1 MSKIEDELQAARAR
15 RDASAQEAASEM
27 QALSAR
33 IKAGETTGDAIRD
46 YLIAHWPSTAA
57 SPDGAKIEESYRS
70 LVARTA
76 GKKGQ
81 FVLIIEREKI
91 HAGGCEVQWVP
102 MRESFAFGRL
112 DGDALRLSLHVA
124 GWAFPTTQFARYGDV
139 HNLRTFYKDPEI
151 HSEQGNLRP
160 WCETAF
166 FKLQSEQVD
175 LSGSENPGFAHFS
188 LGVDYNGPIMKLA
201 MLIGNDEIDAWCRR
215 IRADGDLIKVDHA
228 TKDRVDRARVDMI
241 RQLAKA
247 IGADP
252 EGIRAV
258 KQLGDLERA
267 ETLEKLQTEV
277 ERLRV
282 ANEGFKEAKT
292 PADGARHGG
301 AAVAAR
307 ECILKLLDKAESLG
321 MNEPFILRLR
331 AAHPAK

>member
-1 MSKIEDELQAARAR
+1 MSKIEEELQAARAR
-15 RDASAQEAASEM
+15 RDASTQEAASEM
-27 QALSAR
+27 QALTAR
-33 IKAGETTGDAIRD
+33 IKAGETTGDTIRD
-46 YLIAHWPSTAA
+46 YLIANWPDTAA
-57 SPDGAKIEESYRS
+57 SPEGAKIEEAYRS

-81 FVLIIEREKI
+81 FVLLIEREKI
-91 HAGGCEVQWVP
+91 HAGGCEVQWAP

-112 DGDALRLSLHVA
+112 EGDALRLSLHMA
-124 GWAFPTTQFARYGDV
+124 GWAFPTTQFSRYGDV

-151 HSEQGNLRP
+151 HSEQGSLRP
-160 WCETAF
+160 WCEIAF

-175 LSGSENPGFAHFS
+175 LNGCENPGFAYFN
-188 LGVDYNGPIMKLA
+188 LGVDYNSPIMKLVI
-201 MLIGNDEIDAWCRR
+201 LIGNDEIDAWCRR
-215 IRADGDLIKVDHA
+215 IRADGDLIKVIQT
-228 TKDRVDRARVDMI
+228 TKYRVDTARVDMI

-252 EGIRAV
+252 EGILAV
-258 KQLGDLERA
+258 KQLNDLERA

-292 PADGARHGG
+292 PADGALHGG
-301 AAVAAR
+301 TVVTAR
-307 ECILKLLDKAESLG
+307 ENILKLLDKAESLG
-321 MNEPFILRLR
+321 INDPFIQRLR